1 MDLSIDF
8 VREKKILIGHLARV
22 QRRVSKLMKEQLSIL
37 KLMYKLDTKIDN
49 LTWELS
55 QKPEDELLKKEKE
68 NLDISLSKLLK
79 RKYQN
84 NDLLKKQD
92 EKSKEYSKR
101 LVEVQRQEALTTLN
115 K

>member
-1 MDLSIDF
+1 M
-8 VREKKILIGHLARV
+8 IGHLARV
-22 QRRVSKLMKEQLSIL
+22 QRRVAKLMKEQMSIL

-55 QKPEDELLKKEKE
+55 QKPEDEVLKKEKD

-79 RKYQN
+79 RKYHN

-92 EKSKEYSKR
+92 EKSQKYSRK
-101 LVEVQRQEALTTLN
+101 LIEVQRQETLKAN
-115 K
+115 